1 MSAFLDRAR
10 PFVEARVLTSA
21 EVEIVRLVA
30 TRFGEGNPEALLGL
44 AFAAAAPR
52 LGHVVIALTEAREVF
67 EDASLRSRDDP
78 ADALPWPED
87 LAAWHACTLQS
98 LLVGPD
104 RPFVAVP
111 LAAGGFG
118 LATHRRNAE
127 EAHVAALV
135 RARARAPRTPP
146 QRVETLIDEVFGA
159 DRAGEAAHAVRV
171 CSGHSLT
178 IITGGPGTG
187 KTFSITR
194 LLAVLALAA
203 PEAPPRVRLAAPTGK
218 AAARMGEAIAEG
230 LASLSLPA
238 AARAAL
244 GSLRAETV
252 HRAIGLRPDG
262 TARFD
267 EENPLR
273 ADLVVVDEA
282 SMIDLALMRALLR
295 AVPLS
300 ARLVLLGDPDQLA
313 SVEAGAVLDD
323 FVHAPE
329 LAGNRVHFTV
339 SRRFGDAPTL
349 AACAHAMQ
357 TPFRSLPTRAHLEN
371 APQSVKPQ
379 AESQAES
386 YADSYAEG
394 RKSSGPARQLALFD
408 TSAPAPRGDDAR
420 RHEATALLRGER
432 VAPNDSRT
440 DRLTWLGPL
449 HGPGGTLA
457 REQWQALAAP
467 YERGYLA
474 ALHALPKN
482 PDDGELAK
490 LLVALDRYRVLAVH
504 RRGTT
509 GVLTLQHEL
518 EARLLGAQAHGAVHA
533 GRLRHG
539 LPILVVETAPD
550 AHLTNG
556 DVGIAVEIHGALSC
570 IFPGESRHTVRH
582 IAPVRLP
589 AFEGA
594 FAMTVHKAQ
603 GSQFRE
609 VALVLAGRASPIQ
622 TRELVYTAITRARE
636 AVRWVGGAH
645 ELDEALRTRTR
656 RRSTLRERLAR
667 GEGAP

>member
-1 MSAFLDRAR
+1 MSAFVDRAR
-10 PFVEARVLTSA
+10 PFVEAGLLTAA
-21 EVEIVRLVA
+21 EVEVVRLVA
-30 TRFGEGNPEALLGL
+30 PRFGEGNTEALLGL

-52 LGHVVIALTEAREVF
+52 LGHVVITLTEARELF
-67 EDASLRSRDDP
+67 EGVARP
-78 ADALPWPED
+78 FADEAGDELPWPKD
-87 LAAWHACTLQS
+87 LTVWHACTLQS
-98 LLVGPD
+98 MLVGPD

-127 EAHVAALV
+127 EAHVAELV
-135 RARARAPRTPP
+135 RARARTPLAAPPRIEAL
-146 QRVETLIDEVFGA
+146 VDALFGA
-159 DRAGEAAHAVRV
+159 DRGSEAARAVRV
-171 CSGHSLT
+171 CSGQSLT
-178 IITGGPGTG
+178 IVTGGPGTG
-187 KTFSITR
+187 KTYSITR
-194 LLAVLALAA
+194 LLAALALAS
-203 PEAPPRVRLAAPTGK
+203 PETPPRVRLAAPTGK

-230 LASLSLPA
+230 LASLALPEKV
-238 AARAAL
+238 RVAL
-244 GSLRAETV
+244 GGLRAETV

-267 EENPLR
+267 EQNPLR

-295 AVPLS
+295 AVPAS

-329 LAGNRVHFTV
+329 LAANRVHFTI
-339 SRRFGDAPTL
+339 SRRFGEAPTL
-349 AACAHAMQ
+349 AACAHALQ
-357 TPFRSLPTRAHLEN
+357 TPFASENPTN
-371 APQSVKPQ
+371 
-379 AESQAES
+379 
-386 YADSYAEG
+386 G
-394 RKSSGPARQLALFD
+394 
-408 TSAPAPRGDDAR
+408 APAQLSLFGDPTPMRGPTTAPPVEDER

-432 VAPNDSRT
+432 VAANDPRS

-449 HGPGGTLA
+449 RGRDGTLGP
-457 REQWQALAAP
+457 EQWHALAAP
-467 YERGYLA
+467 YANGYLA
-474 ALHALPKN
+474 ALRALPEN
-482 PDDGELAK
+482 PSETDLAQ
-490 LLVALDRYRVLAVH
+490 LLVALDAYRVLAVH
-504 RRGTT
+504 RRGPT
-509 GVLTLQHEL
+509 GVETLQREL
-518 EARLLGAQAHGAVHA
+518 ESRVLGPLPHDAPSR

-539 LPILVVETAPD
+539 LPILVVENAPE

-556 DVGIAVEIHGALSC
+556 DVGIALELAGALTC
-570 IFPGESRHTVRH
+570 IFPGEARGTVRRVTP
-582 IAPVRLP
+582 ARMP

-594 FAMTVHKAQ
+594 FAMTVHKSQ

-656 RRSTLRERLAR
+656 RRSTLRERLA
-667 GEGAP
+667 G